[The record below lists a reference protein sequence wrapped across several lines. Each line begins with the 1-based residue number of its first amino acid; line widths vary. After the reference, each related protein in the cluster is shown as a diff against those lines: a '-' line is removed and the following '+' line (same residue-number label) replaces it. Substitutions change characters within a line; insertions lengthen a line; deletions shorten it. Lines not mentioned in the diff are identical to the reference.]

1 MVFGVPYIQTNP
13 YVYLYLYKWET
24 AWYTISVVIT
34 ATTPSGLYTSFAMNC
49 YDPSVNC
56 PPREGWLYWK
66 EYFLTQNGNSFLKIK
81 FMIPFIHIMSYHFIS
96 FHVTLYSFIPYWGSD
111 NLNFGQIG
119 VLRQGAP
126 EMAWLG
132 SLTEVLMGMLHGH
145 SDFFAACFLLP
156 GKVLDKSMTDWQ
168 WPFCQ
173 RWCGEQTPRGGF
185 QIFEK
190 WLARNGPE
198 RCRKP

>member
-1 MVFGVPYIQTNP
+1 
-13 YVYLYLYKWET
+13 
-24 AWYTISVVIT
+24 
-34 ATTPSGLYTSFAMNC
+34 MNC
-49 YDPSVNC
+49 YDPTVNC

-66 EYFLTQNGNSFLKIK
+66 EYIWHKMGMVSLRLSFHDPLYPYHL
-81 FMIPFIHIMSYHFIS
+81 IPFHVSSCQFI
-96 FHVTLYSFIPYWGSD
+96 FIPYWGSD

-132 SLTEVLMGMLHGH
+132 SFTEVLMGMLHGH
-145 SDFFAACFLLP
+145 SDFYAACFLLP

-173 RWCGEQTPRGGF
+173 GWCGEPTPRGVF
-185 QIFEK
+185 QICEK